1 MKFVW
6 GGPPIFLAHRQNV
19 LLIRTSKPV
28 RRLTTKG
35 VITRNVSVELLTN
48 CGTSRVGE
56 GEVWGEEAL
65 KTWRQ
70 NDLTDTD

>member
-6 GGPPIFLAHRQNV
+6 GGPPIFLAHRQNF

-56 GEVWGEEAL
+56 EAL